1 MLVVM
6 LPIVLVGMWVGVN
19 ALLSY
24 SSGWQKLAAVYRAQR
39 PPSGRCFPIQGGR
52 IGDVFA
58 RGCLTIYTSP
68 EGMYV
73 SIWPIFRFREPPL
86 FIPWSDIRNR
96 RERRWLFS
104 RLIEFEIGSPPIGSM
119 WLSPSVFR
127 DAPSPNQSLEPTA
140 GRRDTR
146 I

>member
-1 MLVVM
+1 MLLLVLAV
-6 LPIVLVGMWVGVN
+6 PIIAIIAVGMWVAVN

-24 SSGWQKLAAVYRAQR
+24 SSGWAKLAAVYRAQR
-39 PPSGRCFPIQGGR
+39 PPSGRYFPIQGAK
-52 IGDVFA
+52 IADVFA
-58 RGCLTIYTSP
+58 RGVLTVYTSP
-68 EGMYV
+68 EGMYL

-104 RLIEFEIGSPPIGSM
+104 RFIEFDIGSPPVGRM

-127 DAPSPNQSLEPTA
+127 DAP
-140 GRRDTR
+140 
-146 I
+146 IV